1 MFNKFN
7 GQEAALIISSHLGE
21 KSLSSF
27 SGFISFTQ
35 SLKFIFVLLAPF
47 SPASVITLLFYHAAD
62 IDLTKVMADF
72 LIAKSNGYLAV
83 FILVDLF

>member
-35 SLKFIFVLLAPF
+35 SLKFIFV
-47 SPASVITLLFYHAAD
+47 TLLFYHAAD